1 MLRCIGGRFALGAMM
16 FSLSKESC
24 IGVLLSAVVG
34 LAALSGSRALAQTGL
49 YTPTIPGLVA
59 PETSVPERQSVS
71 QRARP
76 DYDPLGLRMGSFL
89 LFPSADLTEEFNS
102 NVFVTQTGAQS
113 DFFTSLRPAMTL
125 ASDWNNNALN
135 FHTDGEIRRYAKT
148 VSENESN
155 FNAST
160 NGRLDIQRDVYLTGG
175 LGYQLGHEDR
185 TSPNTVT
192 NEKSP
197 TLYQLGS
204 ATAAFVHESGKLGAR
219 LTGEINDYTFNNNV
233 TSTGTPIP
241 ESYRDRVEYD
251 ATPQVSYEYIPGYH
265 AFVRTPLNWREYNTE
280 VDPLG
285 FKQSSHGYEVLAG
298 TTVGLGQ
305 IINGEV
311 YIGYFQQNYDDAR
324 LTSPAGLD
332 FGGNLLW
339 NVTPIDSIRAGL
351 ARTVQETTLQPASS
365 YLETDASVIG
375 EHELLRNVLLSA
387 NATYS
392 NQAYQ
397 GVSRTDNIYAGGIG
411 GRYLI
416 TRNLSAGLSGT
427 YSDRTSNTPGN
438 SYKQTIVM
446 ANLRLQY

>member
-1 MLRCIGGRFALGAMM
+1 MPLTFSASNAAYRLRIVAL
-16 FSLSKESC
+16 
-24 IGVLLSAVVG
+24 VG
-34 LAALSGSRALAQTGL
+34 LAAGGVALSGEHALAQTGL

-89 LFPSADLTEEFNS
+89 LFPSVDLTEEYNS
-102 NVFVTQTGAQS
+102 NVYVTQTGAQS
-113 DFFTSLRPAMTL
+113 DFFTSLRPSMTF

-135 FHTDGEIRRYAKT
+135 FHTDGEIRRYASL

-155 FNAST
+155 FDAAT
-160 NGRLDIQRDVYLTGG
+160 NGRLDIQQDVYLTGG

-185 TSPNTVT
+185 TSPNSVT

-204 ATAAFVHESGKLGAR
+204 ATAAFVHESGTVGAR
-219 LTGEINDYTFNNNV
+219 LTGEIDDYGYNNNI

-241 ESYRDRVEYD
+241 ESYRDRIEYN

-265 AFVRTPLNWREYNTE
+265 AFIRAPVNWREYNTE
-280 VDPLG
+280 FDPTG
-285 FKQSSHGYEVLAG
+285 FKQSSHGYDVLAG

-311 YIGYFQQNYDDAR
+311 YAGYFQQDYDDPR
-324 LTSPAGLD
+324 FKSPGGVD
-332 FGGNLLW
+332 FGGNALW
-339 NVTPIDSIRAGL
+339 NVTPIDSIRAGIS
-351 ARTVQETTLQPASS
+351 RSVQETTLQPASS
-365 YLETDASVIG
+365 YVETDVSITG
-375 EHELLRNVLLSA
+375 EHELLRNVILTA

-392 NQAYQ
+392 NQEYQ
-397 GVSRTDNIYAGGIG
+397 GIARTDNVYAGGVG

-427 YSDRTSNTPGN
+427 YSDRDSNTPTD